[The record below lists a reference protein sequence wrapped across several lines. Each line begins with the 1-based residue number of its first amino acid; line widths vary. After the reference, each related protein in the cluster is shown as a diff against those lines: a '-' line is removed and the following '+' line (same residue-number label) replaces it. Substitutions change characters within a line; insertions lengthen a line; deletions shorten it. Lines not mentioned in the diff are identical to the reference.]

1 MPAPIPAL
9 GDVKKDFICVSCWT
23 SFQVDASTLAHS
35 TMVACPSCGAQQ
47 PAGTA
52 SPGPA
57 GPGAD
62 AEEVDEG
69 GATLEMKLPPSLLA
83 EIGSGQFG
91 DTGGLVLP
99 EPSGRAAPSARGGW
113 GPPAAGAAPAASSG
127 WAIPGAQQPS
137 APAPAASSGWAIPGA
152 EQPSA
157 PASPPPAAPAPPPAA
172 PAPAPPPPEEPPAE
186 KEAAPPK
193 GDTVWRMK
201 LPSGLVLTFPSID
214 MVRAWAAEKPADRM
228 QIAYGDS
235 EFQPFQDYL
244 EVSREIEDPIEAL
257 RAVGKP
263 RPKTNPGS
271 AIPAFAPS
279 SSARPE
285 PPAPDDAAAA
295 AAVERSQGARPK
307 PMNTQF
313 KFRTE
318 EPSSPWPKR
327 IALITLTVLLLGG
340 GVVGVLLW
348 QGIIG

>member
-47 PAGTA
+47 PAGTGT
-52 SPGPA
+52 PGPA
-57 GPGAD
+57 GA
-62 AEEVDEG
+62 AFEEEGVDEG

-91 DTGGLVLP
+91 DTGRRVLP
-99 EPSGRAAPSARGGW
+99 EPSGGSTASAGGGW
-113 GPPAAGAAPAASSG
+113 GQPAGADPAAAGG

-137 APAPAASSGWAIPGA
+137 GPAPALAPAAS
-152 EQPSA
+152 A
-157 PASPPPAAPAPPPAA
+157 PAAATPPPPAAVATPPPPAA
-172 PAPAPPPPEEPPAE
+172 AAQPRSAEEAPAAAKAPE
-186 KEAAPPK
+186 
-193 GDTVWRMK
+193 GSVWRMR

-244 EVSREIEDPIEAL
+244 DVSREIEDPIEAL

-271 AIPAFAPS
+271 AIPAFAPAS
-279 SSARPE
+279 PSRPA
-285 PPAPDDAAAA
+285 PPPPDDAAAA
-295 AAVERSQGARPK
+295 AAARDQGPRPK

-327 IALITLTVLLLGG
+327 IALIAVTILLLGG

-348 QGIIG
+348 QGVIG